1 MGAWSG
7 RVLLAAALAA
17 LAYALLQLRFLQSF
31 LDYDQL
37 VYLLNMRGSYREPFF
52 NPHHL
57 HFETGGVYFH
67 ELMLRL
73 AGPDGP
79 GDFAFHQRLR
89 GILFSAFGVGAS
101 VLLLYRVTARLGL
114 ALAGSAAMA
123 CAHGYMHYAA
133 KIDTPIYPA
142 AWAPALLLIGY
153 ELIQARR
160 RGYVLAA
167 AFGAASAM
175 GALFH
180 QYMGFLTAA
189 VLLALQLP
197 PHWLRARDAV
207 FEFRPGA
214 VAALAPPEVLEDP
227 AWDGA
232 GRLRRALLAGG
243 VALLLVA
250 AAYYPIGV
258 WYYNLPLD
266 RPNVAQVRGTTW
278 NGNTFQRWIFAYLNP
293 ESPFFLATRQSD
305 PRESVRGFTDAALSL
320 MRPLPKYHRS
330 LKFEYDLSDWKN
342 PRRFAFHALAA
353 GALAVFLGCV
363 LLWDRLLVRYG
374 PLWLALLLAW
384 AGFLLVGAKVEPFYF
399 EFWIIPFTLSL
410 YAGVLMWSYIIEV
423 FESAIGLSLGW
434 LAAAPAACFAAI
446 LFTHNFQYYLRPHAE
461 TIYTEGLEKRTPGQV
476 RYFTSPGLY
485 RVPRAERIRAS
496 GPIAEGDTTPPAAA
510 PTTAR

>member
-7 RVLLAAALAA
+7 RAFFAAGCAA

-67 ELMLRL
+67 ELMLRI

-114 ALAGSAAMA
+114 ALAGSAVMA

-142 AWAPALLLIGY
+142 AWTPALLLLGH
-153 ELIQARR
+153 ELIQAKRY
-160 RGYVLAA
+160 GWVLAA
-167 AFGAASAM
+167 AFGAASAI
-175 GALFH
+175 GAFFH

-189 VLLALQLP
+189 VLFALQVP
-197 PHWLRARDAV
+197 PRRLRVRNAF
-207 FEFRPGA
+207 FEFQPRPITA
-214 VAALAPPEVLEDP
+214 APPSATTDSVAAS
-227 AWDGA
+227 A
-232 GRLRRALLAGG
+232 GRLRRALFSGG
-243 VALLLVA
+243 VALMLVA

-293 ESPFFLATRQSD
+293 ESPFFLATRKSD

-320 MRPLPKYHRS
+320 TRPLPKYHRS
-330 LKFEYDLSDWKN
+330 LNFEYNLNDWKSA
-342 PRRFAFHALAA
+342 RRFAFHALAA
-353 GALAVFLGCV
+353 GALAVLLACV
-363 LLWDRLLVRYG
+363 LLWDRLLARYG
-374 PLWLALLLAW
+374 PTWIALLVAW
-384 AGFLLVGAKVEPFYF
+384 AGFIWVGAKIEPFYF
-399 EFWIIPFTLSL
+399 EFWIIPFTLSV
-410 YAGVLMWSYIIEV
+410 YAGVLVWNYMIEV
-423 FESAIGLSLGW
+423 LEGVLCVSFAW
-434 LAAAPAACFAAI
+434 LAAAPAACFAAM

-461 TIYTEGLEKRTPGQV
+461 TIYTEGLEKRTPEQV

-485 RVPRAERIRAS
+485 RVPRAERIRAF
-496 GPIAEGDTTPPAAA
+496 GPLEDGAAA
-510 PTTAR
+510 TPESAASTLR

>member
-1 MGAWSG
+1 MGVWSG
-7 RVLLAAALAA
+7 RVFLAAGLAA

-57 HFETGGVYFH
+57 HFETGGVLFH
-67 ELMLRL
+67 EWMLRL
-73 AGPDGP
+73 AGSAGP

-89 GILFSAFGVGAS
+89 GILFSALGVGAS
-101 VLLLYRVTARLGL
+101 VLWLYRATARLGL
-114 ALAGSAAMA
+114 ALAGSAVMA
-123 CAHGYMHYAA
+123 CAHGYLHYAA

-142 AWAPALLLIGY
+142 AWTPVLLLLGY

-160 RGYVLAA
+160 RAYALAA
-167 AFGAASAM
+167 LFGAASAI
-175 GALFH
+175 GAFFH
-180 QYMGFLTAA
+180 QYMGFLAGA
-189 VLLALQLP
+189 VLLAMQVP
-197 PHWLRARDAV
+197 PQWLRRRAAV
-207 FEFRPGA
+207 FEFQPRPFPSGSSRSVIA
-214 VAALAPPEVLEDP
+214 ES

-293 ESPFFLATRQSD
+293 ESPFFLADRQSD

-320 MRPLPKYHRS
+320 PRPLPKYHRS
-330 LKFEYDLSDWKN
+330 LNFDYDLNDWKN
-342 PRRFAFHALAA
+342 PERFAFHALAA
-353 GALAVFLGCV
+353 AALAVLLACA
-363 LLWDRLLVRYG
+363 LLWDRLLARYG
-374 PLWLALLLAW
+374 PLWIALLLAW
-384 AGFLLVGAKVEPFYF
+384 AGFLLVGAKIEPFYF
-399 EFWIIPFTLSL
+399 EFWIIPFTLSA
-410 YAGVLMWSYIIEV
+410 YVGVLVWNYAVEV
-423 FESAIGLSLGW
+423 LEGVVGLSLGW
-434 LAAAPAACFAAI
+434 IAAALPAAFAAL
-446 LFTHNFQYYLRPHAE
+446 LFTHNFQHYLRPHAE

-485 RVPRAERIRAS
+485 RAPRAERIRAFGLPEDAEPS
-496 GPIAEGDTTPPAAA
+496 AAGPGANTQQ
-510 PTTAR
+510 